1 MPNSNLMKT
10 RTLFILLLV
19 ADFCLSAQ
27 QRDFNYF
34 LEQAKIN
41 SPLIN
46 KNINENKIV
55 NLDLQ
60 QIKSIL
66 FKPEIN
72 LVSGFLFAP
81 IISHDNNKTRF
92 ELASEGAT
100 NYIGHDIAVTDGGQY
115 QALVSVRQPLF
126 SANKYKLY
134 ENKAGISGKINDNNI
149 AMTIHELE
157 QVVGYQY
164 ILCMKANKQ
173 AQNSLSLLNEVN
185 RQLETMKKLV
195 ESAVYKQTDLMLL
208 QIEIQNMQLDHKM
221 YTAEYLTNLYDLY
234 LVCGIKDTT
243 GVELKETDFIPKY
256 EKTNSSKFLT
266 SYWLHSLNIAA
277 DQTINELK
285 YKPQINFLT
294 DAGLNAAYIPYL
306 KRIGLSTGI
315 SLNWTIFDGHQRDY
329 ERGKSAIN
337 LQTLDFEKNNFLKQN
352 DIQKNKILNQIDE
365 INQRITLI
373 EHQASQ
379 YDLLY
384 QAFTK
389 ELSQGET
396 SVMDFK
402 NLIKDIAANKQENLQ
417 LKMEIQLLINAY
429 NYLNY

>member
-1 MPNSNLMKT
+1 MKT
-10 RTLFILLLV
+10 LSLLIFLLIS
-19 ADFCLSAQ
+19 DFCVIAQ
-27 QRDFNYF
+27 QRDLNFF

-41 SPLIN
+41 SPLIY

-55 NLDLQ
+55 SLDLQ

-81 IISHDNNKTRF
+81 IISHDNHKTRF

-100 NYIGHDIAVTDGGQY
+100 DYVGHDLAVTDGGQY
-115 QALVSVRQPLF
+115 QAMVSVRQPLF
-126 SANKYKLY
+126 SGNKYKLY

-149 AMTIHELE
+149 AVTIHELE
-157 QVVGYQY
+157 QVVGYQF
-164 ILCMKANKQ
+164 ILCMKSWKQ
-173 AQNSLSLLNEVN
+173 SENSQSLLKG
-185 RQLETMKKLV
+185 LEEQAETLKKLV

-208 QIEIQNMQLDHKM
+208 QIEIQNMQMEHKM
-221 YTAEYLTNLYDLY
+221 YTAEYSTNLYDLY

-243 GVELKETDFIPKY
+243 GVELLETDFKPKS
-256 EKTNSSKFLT
+256 EKISSSKFLT
-266 SYWLHSLNIAA
+266 SYRLDSLNIVA

-294 DAGLNAAYIPYL
+294 DAGLNAAYMPYL
-306 KRIGLSTGI
+306 KRVGLSTGI

-352 DIQKNKILNQIDE
+352 AIQKNKILNQIDA

-373 EHQASQ
+373 EQQASQ

-402 NLIKDIAANKQENLQ
+402 NLVKDIAANKQENLQ